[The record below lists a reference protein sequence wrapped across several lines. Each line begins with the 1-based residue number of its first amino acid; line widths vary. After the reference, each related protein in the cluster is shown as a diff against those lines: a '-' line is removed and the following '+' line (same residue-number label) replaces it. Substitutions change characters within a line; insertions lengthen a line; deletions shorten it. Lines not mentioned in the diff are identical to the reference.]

1 MNEALA
7 AGAAGSTE
15 YMAAMTKCAQ
25 EGAIASVSTGDSAT
39 DALVQKCMKEGFK
52 AGAAGSTEYMAAVTK
67 CSTESAAATVNT
79 GDSAT
84 DALV

>member
-1 MNEALA
+1 ME
-7 AGAAGSTE
+7 
-15 YMAAMTKCAQ
+15 AMTKCAQ

-67 CSTESAAATVNT
+67 CSTESAAAATST
-79 GDSAT
+79 GD
-84 DALV
+84 